1 MPLPCVI
8 NKMFT
13 VVHLM
18 RAHNTFVTLNDDK
31 SKLNKSEALYVLN
44 IGAELACRDQA
55 APSW

>member
-1 MPLPCVI
+1 
-8 NKMFT
+8 MFT

-44 IGAELACRDQA
+44 IGAGLACRDQA